1 MSDSRERDRAATD
14 AVHAGM
20 QPDPGTGAVMPPIH
34 LATTF
39 ERDVDGGYERGYV
52 YSRQGNPNRS
62 ILEQALAELEK
73 GAACAAFPSGM
84 SAAFAVLFALEPG
97 AHVVVA
103 DDCYYGV
110 GELLHGPLARW
121 GLRADFVD
129 LSSVDTARRA
139 ITQETRLVWAE
150 SPSNPMLKISDLS
163 ALADLAHTQGAALCV
178 DNTWPTPLGQQPLEL
193 GADLVVHSTTKYLA
207 GHSDVL
213 GGAVIAREEGVFL
226 NRLREAQDL
235 AGIVPG
241 PFDCWLAR
249 RGILSLPARLERQVA
264 GAQRIAEALAAHA
277 SVERVHYPGLESDPG
292 HALAARQM
300 HNFGGMLSF
309 QVKGGEAAAMAVA
322 AHTQRFRRATSL
334 GGPESLIEHRAS
346 IEGPHS
352 QTPGGLLRLS
362 VGLEGV
368 SDLIDDLHQALDRAV
383 RS

>member
-1 MSDSRERDRAATD
+1 
-14 AVHAGM
+14 M
-20 QPDPGTGAVMPPIH
+20 QPDPSTGAVMPPIH

-62 ILEQALAELEK
+62 SLELALAELEK
-73 GAACAAFPSGM
+73 GVACAAFPSGM

-129 LSSVDTARRA
+129 LSSIDTARRA

-163 ALADLAHTQGAALCV
+163 ALAELAHTQGAALCV
-178 DNTWPTPLGQQPLEL
+178 DNTWPTPLGQQPLLL

-213 GGAVIAREEGVFL
+213 GGAVIAREDGVFL
-226 NRLREAQDL
+226 DRLREAQDL

-249 RGILSLPARLERQVA
+249 RGILSLPARLERQVRS
-264 GAQRIAEALAAHA
+264 AQQVAEALAEHDA
-277 SVERVHYPGLESDPG
+277 VECVHYPGLEDDPG

-309 QVKGGEAAAMAVA
+309 QVRGGEAAAMAVA
-322 AHTQRFRRATSL
+322 ATTRLFRRATSL
-334 GGPESLIEHRAS
+334 GGPESLIEHRSS
-346 IEGPHS
+346 IEGPES
-352 QTPGGLLRLS
+352 QTPAGLLRLS
-362 VGLEGV
+362 VGLEGASELV
-368 SDLIDDLHQALDRAV
+368 DDLRQALDQAV
-383 RS
+383 AS